1 MSVYEGHGVTLH
13 HGDCLDVLRTLPDA
27 SVDSVVTD
35 PPYGLEFMGKEWDSF
50 KATGSSSLMHSPKD
64 EGREFTNASGHMWD
78 NTKALPRFAAGTPF
92 QRWCELWATE
102 CLRVL
107 KPGGHLLAFG
117 GTRTWHRLACAVE
130 DAGFEVRDSIAWL
143 YGCLSDDTEIL
154 TSEGWVRY
162 DRAKE
167 GQHALAFDTATG
179 ALAWQAIQHV
189 HRYPYAGEMVR
200 LHSEHTDQLLTP
212 NHRVILD
219 AESRLPYASDVCDL
233 RDAMVEAER
242 MGQADRGALLL
253 SAVQRSAARPG
264 VGEARAQGSG
274 GVDRRQPGVLP
285 GEDDR
290 AEQPRMEGRRY
301 RVQEARELRRSAVR
315 ASAGMGATD
324 GPQGRVHH
332 GAPATDGRPLR
343 VPADQAGSHQPR
355 EPRPQGQPT
364 GEPDPLAVEP
374 GAQALR
380 VGEDGGGRLLPST
393 GVTADVVDYAG
404 VVWCITVPHGA
415 FIARRNGLIF
425 ATGNSGF
432 PKSLDVSKAI
442 DKRANVNDETHRRIA
457 LVAEVIRTHRE
468 AKGMER
474 SAVSLAVVG
483 TPSGACWNWEHQ
495 QLPSAEMWPA
505 IKRVLDIPDKFDGL
519 IEGTRA
525 QFIGAEREVI
535 GERTT
540 GLGTGRGAVAYIGD
554 SDNRDVTAP
563 ATDAAREWQGWG
575 TALKPAFEPV
585 VVARKPLAS
594 PGVNVLSVVESELRE
609 RGVEGAIQWT
619 NGPVS
624 GAVRLDPLTSSSS
637 TGAPPAGEISAAP
650 AAASETP
657 SDARPTDRSS
667 ATNMP
672 NGATPTA
679 STSAPTP
686 SAGPLSCETRCSTP
700 TAESAPAATSASGCS
715 SPSTTSTE
723 AAPSTARRRGAR
735 STTRSS
741 GSGSLTVTESFAGI
755 ATGLSGS
762 WATVRIDRLED
773 GTCVWPDGLPRSTA
787 GGQTVAA
794 NVLAWGTGALNIDG
808 CRVTGATGLQRPER
822 RGKGETGGWANYE
835 QAPGQY
841 GTPDG
846 LGRWPANVVLDE
858 TQAEV
863 LDEQSGT
870 LQSGANPTRRGSD
883 KFRDAYG
890 DFAGQEECEA
900 ARGADSGGA
909 SRFFYVAKADASER
923 PRLPKRS
930 LRLRDDLTPEQ
941 VDHVR
946 ARLVEAGVQV
956 D

>member
-1 MSVYEGHGVTLH
+1 VSVYEGHGVTLH

-35 PPYGLEFMGKEWDSF
+35 PPYGLEFMGKDWDAPWSR
-50 KATGSSSLMHSPKD
+50 SPERTKFRNWHR
-64 EGREFTNASGHMWD
+64 GRRGPAAFTTPRIAARRLPSGR
-78 NTKALPRFAAGTPF
+78 LPRRF
-92 QRWCELWATE
+92 QQWCELWATE

-200 LHSEHTDQLLTP
+200 LRSEHTDQLLTP
-212 NHRVILD
+212 NHRVVLD
-219 AESRLPYASDVCDL
+219 EGRSTLHTPYVPSDQDL
-233 RDAMVEAER
+233 RRLLADVPGAQPLPVGAEDDVLAGVRGPADLAVKEGQDQASRRAGGPYGAVRDLQDGDVEAGRLAQAER
-242 MGQADRGALLL
+242 GGVLLEP
-253 SAVQRSAARPG
+253 VQRCAPCGGA
-264 VGEARAQGSG
+264 GEALPQGQG
-274 GVDRRQPGVLP
+274 GLDRRQPGVLP

-301 RVQEARELRRSAVR
+301 RVQEARELCRSAVR
-315 ASAGMGATD
+315 ASAGVGAAD
-324 GPQGRVHH
+324 GPHGRVHH

-343 VPADQAGSHQPR
+343 VPADQSGSHQPR
-355 EPRPQGQPT
+355 EPRSQGQPT

-442 DKRANVNDETHRRIA
+442 DKAQGATGTYGEPKSAAHAGWIDRGRMRGDEGEEGWQRPWMQD
-457 LVAEVIRTHRE
+457 E
-468 AKGMER
+468 G
-474 SAVSLAVVG
+474 AVS
-483 TPSGACWNWEHQ
+483 N
-495 QLPSAEMWPA
+495 
-505 IKRVLDIPDKFDGL
+505 
-519 IEGTRA
+519 
-525 QFIGAEREVI
+525 
-535 GERTT
+535 
-540 GLGTGRGAVAYIGD
+540 
-554 SDNRDVTAP
+554 
-563 ATDAAREWQGWG
+563 AARRYLPGSTEAQAFAGWG

-585 VVARKPLAS
+585 VVARKP
-594 PGVNVLSVVESELRE
+594 
-609 RGVEGAIQWT
+609 IQ
-619 NGPVS
+619 G
-624 GAVRLDPLTSSSS
+624 
-637 TGAPPAGEISAAP
+637 
-650 AAASETP
+650 
-657 SDARPTDRSS
+657 
-667 ATNMP
+667 
-672 NGATPTA
+672 
-679 STSAPTP
+679 
-686 SAGPLSCETRCSTP
+686 
-700 TAESAPAATSASGCS
+700 
-715 SPSTTSTE
+715 
-723 AAPSTARRRGAR
+723 
-735 STTRSS
+735 
-741 GSGSLTVTESFAGI
+741 
-755 ATGLSGS
+755 
-762 WATVRIDRLED
+762 
-773 GTCVWPDGLPRSTA
+773 
-787 GGQTVAA
+787 TVAA
-794 NVLAWGTGALNIDG
+794 NVLAWGTGALNVDG
-808 CRVTGATGLQRPER
+808 CRIGEDGGTAGAGVGPQGDVYGDGLNGTF
-822 RGKGETGGWANYE
+822 GK
-835 QAPGQY
+835 PV
-841 GTPDG
+841 PG
-846 LGRWPANVVLDE
+846 LGRWPANVVLDPE
-858 TQAEV
+858 CATL

-870 LQSGANPTRRGSD
+870 LTSGANPTRRGAD
-883 KFRDAYG
+883 GDRQAYG
-890 DFAGQEECEA
+890 EFGGQDDA
-900 ARGADSGGA
+900 NPQRGADSGGA
-909 SRFFYVAKADASER
+909 SRFFFIAREDNPCHSTSSASTVESPSSHPRGPADSAPSDAATTACPDGERLTGSPSTSETPSASRPSVESGTTPTMSTAGASSPDWQPGEPSQMVSRARYAASLSRTATTTTTTSPSSSAGSVDPTTSSTTQASAPGVPLDELGSRFNYVAKADASER

>member
-13 HGDCLDVLRTLPDA
+13 HADCLDVLRSLPDC
-27 SVDSVVTD
+27 SVDSVVCD
-35 PPYGLEFMGKEWDSF
+35 PPYNLSFMAKPWD
-50 KATGSSSLMHSPKD
+50 AY
-64 EGREFTNASGHMWD
+64 EGREDAGFAYWLSGLIDGEGHFAIKAHSRGTHAPYFQLKMRADERGTLDRIRRLLGVGVVSIESKEPNPMAKYVIQDKAGCQRLVDLLDKYPLRAKKQLDYWTWREAVCEWTSRPRGNRWHGAVDNAHMAELRSRLMENRAYTDVPWSGHE
-78 NTKALPRFAAGTPF
+78 F
-92 QRWCELWATE
+92 QDWCRLWATE

-107 KPGGHLLAFG
+107 KPGAHLLAFG

-143 YGCLSDDTEIL
+143 YG
-154 TSEGWVRY
+154 
-162 DRAKE
+162 
-167 GQHALAFDTATG
+167 
-179 ALAWQAIQHV
+179 
-189 HRYPYAGEMVR
+189 
-200 LHSEHTDQLLTP
+200 
-212 NHRVILD
+212 
-219 AESRLPYASDVCDL
+219 
-233 RDAMVEAER
+233 
-242 MGQADRGALLL
+242 
-253 SAVQRSAARPG
+253 
-264 VGEARAQGSG
+264 
-274 GVDRRQPGVLP
+274 
-285 GEDDR
+285 
-290 AEQPRMEGRRY
+290 
-301 RVQEARELRRSAVR
+301 
-315 ASAGMGATD
+315 
-324 GPQGRVHH
+324 
-332 GAPATDGRPLR
+332 
-343 VPADQAGSHQPR
+343 
-355 EPRPQGQPT
+355 
-364 GEPDPLAVEP
+364 
-374 GAQALR
+374 
-380 VGEDGGGRLLPST
+380 
-393 GVTADVVDYAG
+393 
-404 VVWCITVPHGA
+404 
-415 FIARRNGLIF
+415 
-425 ATGNSGF
+425 SGF

-442 DKRANVNDETHRRIA
+442 DKRPGVGQHPEFA
-457 LVAEVIRTHRE
+457 LHLAERRE
-468 AKGMER
+468 AAGLSRADVSER
-474 SAVSLAVVG
+474 VVG
-483 TPSGACWNWEHQ
+483 TRTGACWNWEHHQ
-495 QLPSAEMWPA
+495 FPEAKWWPA
-505 IKRVLDIPDKFDGL
+505 LRDLLDLDDAKWGPVIAEAERQKIGTRTAGRLAVAPGQGADRSAVDLDITTHATPD
-519 IEGTRA
+519 
-525 QFIGAEREVI
+525 AER
-535 GERTT
+535 
-540 GLGTGRGAVAYIGD
+540 
-554 SDNRDVTAP
+554 
-563 ATDAAREWQGWG
+563 WQGWG

-808 CRVTGATGLQRPER
+808 CRVE
-822 RGKGETGGWANYE
+822 GEFTSGWSKSGSKASENDSMSGPNY
-835 QAPGQY
+835 ARDPK
-841 GTPDG
+841 PDNPA
-846 LGRWPANVVLDE
+846 GRWPANVVLDE
-858 TQAEV
+858 SQAEA

-870 LQSGANPTRRGSD
+870 Q
-883 KFRDAYG
+883 RDGTAVNRNKDPKAEKPHEVYG
-890 DFAGQEECEA
+890 GGWLNGDRPDITYGGQ
-900 ARGADSGGA
+900 GGA

-923 PRLPKRS
+923 PRVNGTAHPTVKPL
-930 LRLRDDLTPEQ
+930 DLMRWL
-941 VDHVR
+941 V
-946 ARLVEAGVQV
+946 RLVTPPGGTVLEPFAGSGTTVEACIIEGFQCIAIEREADYLPLIRQRIDRRRDPVEALRGQAA
-956 D
+956 DLGLFDLLGGEGA

>member
-13 HGDCLDVLRTLPDA
+13 HGDCLDVLRSLPDC

-35 PPYGLEFMGKEWDSF
+35 PPYGLEFMGKEWDKFRTDDPGTNRHRGERAGKQGETVGNIDESLPSRPSGVLF
-50 KATGSSSLMHSPKD
+50 DPTKKAARGVSYGAGKRPTTNVCEGCGKRDQFRNPHACPDGTAWRSQILNPHAAPPSSLAFGK
-64 EGREFTNASGHMWD
+64 
-78 NTKALPRFAAGTPF
+78 
-92 QRWCELWATE
+92 WCELWTAE

-130 DAGFEVRDSIAWL
+130 DAGFEIRDSIAWL

-212 NHRVILD
+212 NHRVVLD
-219 AESRLPYASDVCDL
+219 EGRSTPHTPYVPSDQDL
-233 RDAMVEAER
+233 RRLLADVPGAQPLPVGAEDDVLAGVRGPADLAVKEGQDQASRRAGGPYGAVRDLQDGDVEAGRLAQAER
-242 MGQADRGALLL
+242 GGVLLEP
-253 SAVQRSAARPG
+253 VQRCAPCGGA
-264 VGEARAQGSG
+264 GEALPQGQG
-274 GVDRRQPGVLP
+274 GLDRRQPGVLP

-301 RVQEARELRRSAVR
+301 RVQEARELCRSAVR
-315 ASAGMGATD
+315 ASAGVGAAD
-324 GPQGRVHH
+324 GPHGRVHH

-343 VPADQAGSHQPR
+343 VPADQSGSHQPR
-355 EPRPQGQPT
+355 EPRSQGQPT

-442 DKRANVNDETHRRIA
+442 DKAA
-457 LVAEVIRTHRE
+457 
-468 AKGMER
+468 
-474 SAVSLAVVG
+474 
-483 TPSGACWNWEHQ
+483 
-495 QLPSAEMWPA
+495 
-505 IKRVLDIPDKFDGL
+505 
-519 IEGTRA
+519 
-525 QFIGAEREVI
+525 GAEREVV
-535 GERTT
+535 GPGRWNHVK
-540 GLGTGRGAVAYIGD
+540 GTGDQSAALIRPGNQHDI
-554 SDNRDVTAP
+554 TAP
-563 ATDAAREWQGWG
+563 ATDAAREWAGFG

-585 VVARKPLAS
+585 VVARKP
-594 PGVNVLSVVESELRE
+594 
-609 RGVEGAIQWT
+609 IQ
-619 NGPVS
+619 G
-624 GAVRLDPLTSSSS
+624 
-637 TGAPPAGEISAAP
+637 
-650 AAASETP
+650 
-657 SDARPTDRSS
+657 
-667 ATNMP
+667 
-672 NGATPTA
+672 
-679 STSAPTP
+679 
-686 SAGPLSCETRCSTP
+686 
-700 TAESAPAATSASGCS
+700 
-715 SPSTTSTE
+715 
-723 AAPSTARRRGAR
+723 
-735 STTRSS
+735 
-741 GSGSLTVTESFAGI
+741 
-755 ATGLSGS
+755 
-762 WATVRIDRLED
+762 
-773 GTCVWPDGLPRSTA
+773 
-787 GGQTVAA
+787 TVAA
-794 NVLAWGTGALNIDG
+794 NVLAHGTGALNIDG
-808 CRVTGATGLQRPER
+808 CRIEHGGNIANADGGGQGAGYEAHNKPARIY
-822 RGKGETGGWANYE
+822 GKGLGGIVAE
-835 QAPGQY
+835 PH
-841 GTPDG
+841 TS
-846 LGRWPANVVLDE
+846 GRWPANVILDE
-858 TQAEV
+858 SQAEA

-870 LQSGANPTRRGSD
+870 LTSGLMRAGTKPKGERETYGQDAAAGYETTRD
-883 KFRDAYG
+883 TP
-890 DFAGQEECEA
+890 
-900 ARGADSGGA
+900 ADSGGA
-909 SRFFYVAKADASER
+909 SRFFYVAKADARER